1 MGIHMFDWLR
11 RKKDA
16 ELQFADNEAAF
27 THACTIGYRLLLHA
41 LIPAMVVAEGR
52 RNSEGERYFRL
63 RLAGP
68 EGAVEIWGCT
78 MADAPGYPE
87 VGDFVAYRIVRVAS
101 ELPEEAQLIGYI
113 AVKLDPVLIGKR
125 SWRVAASYTPAN
137 LKPEL
142 HL

>member
-1 MGIHMFDWLR
+1 MFDWFR
-11 RKKDA
+11 MKKEA

-27 THACTIGYRLLLHA
+27 AHACTIGYRLLLKA
-41 LIPAMVVAEGR
+41 LIPALVVGDGR
-52 RNSEGERYFRL
+52 RGSEGERCFRL

-78 MADAPGYPE
+78 LADAPGYPE
-87 VGDFVAYRIVRVAS
+87 VGDLVAFRIVRIAS

-113 AVKLDPVLIGKR
+113 AVKLEPVLIGKR
-125 SWRVAASYTPAN
+125 SWRVAANYTPAN

-142 HL
+142 HM